1 MALPSSSGARFR
13 QRKISV
19 KQSLQLLKQR
29 DIPDLE
35 TEDQQRELQHIETGV
50 EKGEEDEHHLQQVI
64 HASEAKFKGGKVD
77 QVYIPT
83 PDASKVWKDAS
94 KYYNQKFHSPISYIK
109 FSATV
114 EDTSGIAYNMDEI
127 DEEFLNAYNLKQK
140 NDDLKLSDDDFEL
153 LMDKFETTI
162 NEKQPFLTM
171 DPTQILSFKEIKS
184 YVLNPPA
191 TDPSVLANS
200 LAKKL
205 HIDSFHTIL
214 ESESHRNKPIKFL
227 MDKIGESVYPHWK
240 DRRIKRGGKPVFPVL
255 KFEDRNQKDDSN
267 PYTTFR
273 RREIRQTRK
282 TRRTDVQ
289 SIEKLKQFFKDIK
302 RMNNFVTLV
311 AEKETQKMTTIKAR
325 FELFQKRNNYR
336 IQKRTEKDSNISD
349 EVFNLPKKL
358 TLLPIEE
365 ILQSEKNALLKRQEM
380 SNNKGSSNDQSLSN
394 HNRKNNGN
402 HQNDSHKRSSNQKIS
417 QKSTQQP
424 SANTSIQPYVKL
436 PPAKVPDLDLTTVNT
451 VLLDKHEN
459 IRKAVM
465 DKLKKRRD
473 GDKGWINF
481 TDDPYNPYFDM
492 SLNDDGNIQQLS
504 HFPCSAIISSLFEV
518 ENSRYINFS
527 DNFNLHTFYSS
538 TDNDIV
544 RINANDGQMMKNDRK
559 TALPEYY
566 DITGETS
573 NINEFGMDK
582 EEIVDKFNNR
592 NRLNVSEIKMKLRKR
607 KGRFGDWVDRKR
619 VTDDDLFEEYLN
631 LSDAEDSELDS
642 KMDIDSEV
650 DSEVVSESAKSKKRR
665 RNIYD
670 CKSDAKKRL
679 KSRFIYDRDLP
690 IINTIDP
697 STLNRI
703 GKQAQVIRFG
713 SMLSKKAYD
722 NMTSLRAKQ
731 YNQLQQMRQQQLS
744 QKKSTSASE
753 TPPAGS
759 VVSNS
764 LKQNKS
770 LGTPTPVPSGNEPVK
785 IKEEPATLENTSTL
799 SSA

>member
-1 MALPSSSGARFR
+1 MALPSASGARFR

-19 KQSLQLLKQR
+19 KQSLQVLKQR

-64 HASEAKFKGGKVD
+64 HASEAKFKGVKAE

-83 PDASKVWKDAS
+83 PDASKIWTEAS
-94 KYYNQKFHSPISYIK
+94 KYYNQKFQSPSSYIK

-114 EDTSGIAYNMDEI
+114 EDTSGVSYNMDEE
-127 DEEFLNAYNLKQK
+127 DEEFLNAYNAKQK
-140 NDDLKLSDDDFEL
+140 SEESKLSEDDFEL
-153 LMDKFETTI
+153 IMDKFETTV

-171 DPTQILSFKEIKS
+171 DPMQVLSFKEIKS
-184 YVLNPPA
+184 YVLNPPS
-191 TDPSVLANS
+191 TDPAVLANE

-214 ESESHRNKPIKFL
+214 ESDAHHNRPIKL
-227 MDKIGESVYPHWK
+227 LLEKAGDAVYKHWK
-240 DRRIKRGGKPVFPVL
+240 DRRIKRVGKPIFPIL
-255 KFEDRNQKDDSN
+255 KFEDKNQKDDSN

-282 TRRTDVQ
+282 TRRTDTQ
-289 SIEKLKQFFKDIK
+289 SIEKLKQFFKDMK
-302 RMNNFVTLV
+302 RMNAFASLI
-311 AEKETQKMTTIKAR
+311 AEKESQKIETIKTR
-325 FELFQKRNNYR
+325 HELFQKRNNLR
-336 IQKRTEKDSNISD
+336 IQKRTEKDSNIGEEMFS
-349 EVFNLPKKL
+349 LPKKL
-358 TLLPIEE
+358 TLPPIEE
-365 ILQSEKNALLKRQEM
+365 ILQSERNALLKRQEM
-380 SNNKGSSNDQSLSN
+380 SNPRQDHSSS
-394 HNRKNNGN
+394 HRKAP
-402 HQNDSHKRSSNQKIS
+402 QVETSKKANQKAL
-417 QKSTQQP
+417 QKSSQQ
-424 SANTSIQPYVKL
+424 SSTNTSIQPYVKL

-473 GDKGWINF
+473 NDKGWINF

-492 SLNDDGNIQQLS
+492 SLNDNGSIQQLS

-518 ENSRYINFS
+518 ENSRYIGFS
-527 DNFNLHTFYSS
+527 DNFNYHTVYSS
-538 TDNDIV
+538 SDSDIV
-544 RINANDGQMMKNDRK
+544 RINAKDGQLMKNDRT

-566 DITGETS
+566 DIIGEHPNT
-573 NINEFGMDK
+573 NQFGMPK
-582 EEIVDKFNNR
+582 NEIVDMYNDR

-607 KGRFGDWVDRKR
+607 KGRFSEWIDRKR
-619 VTDDDLFEEYLN
+619 ITDDEMFEEYLN
-631 LSDAEDSELDS
+631 MSEDDAAELED
-642 KMDIDSEV
+642 KMDV
-650 DSEVVSESAKSKKRR
+650 DSEIEEEAPTKKRR
-665 RNIYD
+665 RNVYD

-679 KSRFIYDRDLP
+679 KSRFMYDRDLP
-690 IINTIDP
+690 LMSTIDP

-731 YNQLQQMRQQQLS
+731 YSQLQQMRQQQL
-744 QKKSTSASE
+744 QKKSTTASD
-753 TPPAGS
+753 TPSVGPNNGLNNGPNGAAGT
-759 VVSNS
+759 SNS
-764 LKQNKS
+764 DQNLALPQS
-770 LGTPTPVPSGNEPVK
+770 GTGATK
-785 IKEEPATLENTSTL
+785 IQQESAILENPGTV

>member
-1 MALPSSSGARFR
+1 MALPSASGARFR

-35 TEDQQRELQHIETGV
+35 TEDQQRELQHIETGI

-64 HASEAKFKGGKVD
+64 QASEAKFKGGKVD

-83 PDASKVWKDAS
+83 PDASKIWKDAS
-94 KYYNQKFHSPISYIK
+94 KYYSQKFHSPTSYIK

-114 EDTSGIAYNMDEI
+114 EDTSGIAYNMDEV
-127 DEEFLNAYNLKQK
+127 DEEFLNDYNSKQK

-162 NEKQPFLTM
+162 NEKQPFITM
-171 DPTQILSFKEIKS
+171 DPTQILSFKEIRS
-184 YVLNPPA
+184 YVLNPGP

-205 HIDSFHTIL
+205 HIDSFHTVL

-227 MDKIGESVYPHWK
+227 MDKMGETVYKHWK
-240 DRRIKRGGKPVFPVL
+240 VRRIQRGGKPVFPIL

-282 TRRTDVQ
+282 TRRTDTQ

-302 RMNNFVTLV
+302 RMNNFVTLIT
-311 AEKETQKMTTIKAR
+311 EKETQKLTTIKTR

-336 IQKRTEKDSNISD
+336 IQKRTEKDSNIND
-349 EVFNLPKKL
+349 DVFNLPRKL
-358 TLLPIEE
+358 VLPPIEE
-365 ILQSEKNALLKRQEM
+365 VLQSEKNALLKRQEM
-380 SNNKGSSNDQSLSN
+380 SNVKVSANDQQSSS
-394 HNRKNNGN
+394 HRKSQ
-402 HQNDSHKRSSNQKIS
+402 HQSDSQKKSSNQKIS
-417 QKSTQQP
+417 QKSAQQQP
-424 SANTSIQPYVKL
+424 QANTSIQPYVKL
-436 PPAKVPDLDLTTVNT
+436 PAAKVPDLDLTTVNA

-473 GDKGWINF
+473 NDKGWINF

-504 HFPCSAIISSLFEV
+504 HFPCSAIVSSLFEV

-544 RINANDGQMMKNDRK
+544 RINADNGELMKNDRK

-566 DITGETS
+566 DITGEPS
-573 NINEFGMDK
+573 HVNEYGMDK
-582 EEIVDKFNNR
+582 SEIVDRFNHR
-592 NRLNVSEIKMKLRKR
+592 NSLNVSEIKMKLRKR
-607 KGRFGDWVDRKR
+607 KGRFSDWVDRKR
-619 VTDDDLFEEYLN
+619 ITEDELFDEYLN
-631 LSDAEDSELDS
+631 LSDGNNSELEN
-642 KMDIDSEV
+642 KMDIDTDGE
-650 DSEVVSESAKSKKRR
+650 EEIPKTKKRR

-670 CKSDAKKRL
+670 CESDAKKRL
-679 KSRFIYDRDLP
+679 KSRYLYDRDLP
-690 IINTIDP
+690 IMNTIDP

-731 YNQLQQMRQQQLS
+731 YNQLQQMRQQQQLS
-744 QKKSTSASE
+744 QKKSNSSSE
-753 TPPAGS
+753 TPPT
-759 VVSNS
+759 SNIS
-764 LKQNKS
+764 NGGKQSKS
-770 LGTPTPVPSGNEPVK
+770 LQPPPAPASLAPSPANGSSK
-785 IKEEPATLENTSTL
+785 IKEEAVNLENASTL